1 MKHICLILSFLT
13 FGLLVVEA
21 QNKTIPVAEGWAGNS
36 VNAVV
41 FRKNSLVTY
50 KNIQFIA
57 FYNQKGK
64 LTLGK
69 RELNSTKWE
78 VVETA
83 FSGNIHDAH
92 NCISIMVDGDGFLH
106 VSWDHHANSLNYAH
120 SVAPLSLQ
128 LTAKIPMTGLN
139 ETNVTYPEFYKM
151 ANGNLIF
158 LYRDG
163 RSGKGNLVMNRYDV
177 KSKTWT
183 QLHSNLIDGEGQQNA
198 YWQACMDK
206 SGTFNISWVWRG
218 SADVASNHDM
228 MFARS
233 TDGGIS
239 WEKSTGEKYILPIN
253 AANAELA
260 WSIPRNSELINQTS
274 MTTDDFGN
282 PFIASYWRSVN
293 SAVPQYHIVY
303 NEDNKWKELNLGFR
317 KTPFSLSGVGTK
329 RIPISRPQVLVS
341 GKGNRASI
349 RLFFRDSERGDKVSV
364 AVCNNIAL
372 NQWKISDLT
381 NFAVGSWE
389 PTYDTEL
396 WKSDKKLHLFVE
408 NVQQVDGEGV
418 AQAQPEMVNVLKADL
433 LILSVKF

>member
-1 MKHICLILSFLT
+1 MKYLCLLLSFLT
-13 FGLLVVEA
+13 FGFSAA
-21 QNKTIPVAEGWAGNS
+21 QAQSKTVPVAKAWAGNS

-69 RELNSTKWE
+69 RKLNASKWE
-78 VVETA
+78 IVETA

-106 VSWDHHANSLNYAH
+106 VSWDHHGNPLNYAH
-120 SVAPLSLQ
+120 SVAPLSLR
-128 LTAKIPMTGLN
+128 LTDKSPMTGLN
-139 ETNVTYPEFYKM
+139 ETNATYPEFYKM
-151 ANGNLIF
+151 PNGNLIF

-183 QLHSNLIDGEGQQNA
+183 QLHTNLIDGEGRQNA
-198 YWQACMDK
+198 YCQAYVDK
-206 SGTFNISWVWRG
+206 NGVFNISWVWRG
-218 SADVASNHDM
+218 SPDVASNHDM
-228 MFARS
+228 HFARS

-239 WEKSTGEKYILPIN
+239 WEKSTGEKYTLPIN
-253 AANAELA
+253 EANAELA
-260 WSIPRNSELINQTS
+260 CGIPQNSELINQTS
-274 MTTDDFGN
+274 MTTDNIGN
-282 PFIASYWRSVN
+282 PFIASYWRSAN
-293 SAVPQYHIVY
+293 STVPQYHIVY
-303 NEDNKWKELNLGFR
+303 NTGNKWKELDLGFR
-317 KTPFSLSGVGTK
+317 TTPFSLSGVGTK

-341 GKGNRASI
+341 GKADKASI

-364 AVCNNIAL
+364 AVCNNIAQ
-372 NQWKISDLT
+372 NKWQVSDLT

-396 WKSDKKLHLFVE
+396 WKDKKSLHLFVE

-418 AQAQPEMVNVLKADL
+418 AEAQPEMVNVLE
-433 LILSVKF
+433 VK

>member
-1 MKHICLILSFLT
+1 MKYLCLLLSFLP
-13 FGLLVVEA
+13 FGFSAVQA
-21 QNKTIPVAEGWAGNS
+21 QNKIVSVGKAWAGNS

-69 RELNSTKWE
+69 RELNSPKWE
-78 VVETA
+78 IAETA

-106 VSWDHHANSLNYAH
+106 VSWDHHGNPLNYAH

-128 LTAKIPMTGLN
+128 LTAKLPMTGLN
-139 ETNVTYPEFYKM
+139 ETNATYPEFYKM
-151 ANGNLIF
+151 PNGNLIF

-163 RSGKGNLVMNRYDV
+163 RSGKGNLVMNRYDL
-177 KSKTWT
+177 KSKIWT
-183 QLHSNLIDGEGQQNA
+183 QLHTNLIDGEGRQNA
-198 YWQACMDK
+198 YWQACVDK
-206 SGTFNISWVWRG
+206 SGAFNISWVWRG
-218 SADVASNHDM
+218 SPDVASNHDM
-228 MFARS
+228 HFARS

-239 WEKSTGEKYILPIN
+239 WEKSTGEKYTLPIN
-253 AANAELA
+253 EANAELA
-260 WSIPRNSELINQTS
+260 CSIPRNSELINQTS
-274 MTTDDFGN
+274 MTTDDSGN
-282 PFIASYWRSVN
+282 PFIASYWRSAN
-293 SAVPQYHIVY
+293 STVPQYHIVY
-303 NEDNKWKELNLGFR
+303 NVGNKWKELDLGFR
-317 KTPFSLSGVGTK
+317 TSPFSLSGVGTK

-341 GKGNRASI
+341 GKGEKASI
-349 RLFFRDSERGDKVSV
+349 QLFFRDSERGDKVSV
-364 AVCNNIAL
+364 AVCADIAQ
-372 NQWKISDLT
+372 NKWQVSDLI

-396 WKSDKKLHLFVE
+396 WKNKKRLHLFVE

-418 AQAQPEMVNVLKADL
+418 AEAQPEMVNVLEIK
-433 LILSVKF
+433 

>member
-1 MKHICLILSFLT
+1 MKQLCLLLCLLT
-13 FGLLVVEA
+13 FGFSSVRA
-21 QNKTIPVAEGWAGNS
+21 QSKTIPVTKAWAGNS

-69 RELNSTKWE
+69 RKLNTSKWE
-78 VVETA
+78 IVETA

-92 NCISIMVDGDGFLH
+92 NCISIMVDGEGFLH
-106 VSWDHHANSLNYAH
+106 VSWDHHGNPLNYAH
-120 SVAPLSLQ
+120 SVARLSLQ
-128 LTAKIPMTGLN
+128 LTAKLPMTGLN
-139 ETNVTYPEFYKM
+139 ETNATYPEFYKM
-151 ANGNLIF
+151 PNGNLIF

-177 KSKTWT
+177 KSKAWT
-183 QLHSNLIDGEGQQNA
+183 QLHTNLIDGEGRQNA
-198 YWQACMDK
+198 YWQACVDK
-206 SGTFNISWVWRG
+206 NGKFNISWVWRG
-218 SADVASNHDM
+218 SPDVASNHNM
-228 MFARS
+228 LFARS

-253 AANAELA
+253 EANAELA
-260 WSIPRNSELINQTS
+260 CNIPQNSELINQTS
-274 MTTDDFGN
+274 MTTDDGGN
-282 PFIASYWRSVN
+282 PFIASYWRSAN
-293 SAVPQYHIVY
+293 STVPQYHIVY
-303 NEDNKWKELNLGFR
+303 NVANKWKELDLGFR
-317 KTPFSLSGVGTK
+317 TTPFSLSGVGTK

-341 GKGNRASI
+341 GKGDKASI
-349 RLFFRDSERGDKVSV
+349 RLFFRDSERSDKVSV
-364 AVCNNIAL
+364 AVCNDIAQ

-396 WKSDKKLHLFVE
+396 WKDKKCLHLFVE
-408 NVQQVDGEGV
+408 SVQQVDGEGV
-418 AQAQPEMVNVLKADL
+418 AEAQPEMVNVLE
-433 LILSVKF
+433 VK

>member
-1 MKHICLILSFLT
+1 MKHFCLLLSFLT

-64 LTLGK
+64 LILGK
-69 RELNSTKWE
+69 RKLNSSKWE
-78 VVETA
+78 IVETA

-106 VSWDHHANSLNYAH
+106 VSWDHHANPLNYSH

-151 ANGNLIF
+151 SNGNLIF

-163 RSGKGNLVMNRYDV
+163 RSGKGNLVMNRYEV

-183 QLHSNLIDGEGQQNA
+183 QLHTNLIDGEGRQNA
-198 YWQACMDK
+198 YWQACLDK
-206 SGTFNISWVWRG
+206 NGTFNISWVWRG
-218 SADVASNHDM
+218 SADVSSNHDM

-239 WEKSTGEKYILPIN
+239 WEKSTGEKYNLPIN

-260 WSIPRNSELINQTS
+260 CSIPRNSELINQTS

-282 PFIASYWRSVN
+282 PFIASYWRSGN
-293 SAVPQYHIVY
+293 GEVPQYHIVY
-303 NEDNKWKELNLGFR
+303 NEGNKWKELDLGFR
-317 KTPFSLSGVGTK
+317 TTPFTLSGVGTK

-341 GKGNRASI
+341 GKGDKSSI

-364 AVCNNIAL
+364 AICNNIAQ

-396 WKSDKKLHLFVE
+396 WKNDKKLHLFVE

-418 AQAQPEMVNVLKADL
+418 AQAQPEMVNVLE
-433 LILSVKF
+433 VK